1 MLCWGCVALLL
12 LCGCGRRSPEYWMQK
27 LENEPSE
34 EQSKAALA
42 LGRMG
47 ADAKVSVPKLIK
59 LLKEGDVQGRWSAA
73 AALGQMGA
81 AAQEAVPALKEAL
94 QDENGDVRNAAAE
107 ALERIERAVKDPK
120 ESP

>member
-1 MLCWGCVALLL
+1 M
-12 LCGCGRRSPEYWMQK
+12 EK
-27 LENEPSE
+27 LDNEPSE

-47 ADAKVSVPKLIK
+47 AEAKQSVPQLVK

-81 AAQEAVPALKEAL
+81 AAEEAMPTLKEAL
-94 QDENGDVRNAAAE
+94 QDENGDVRDAAAK
-107 ALERIERAVKDPK
+107 ALERIERAVKYPK

>member
-1 MLCWGCVALLL
+1 M
-12 LCGCGRRSPEYWMQK
+12 EK
-27 LENEPSE
+27 LDNEPSE

-47 ADAKVSVPKLIK
+47 ADAKVSVPKLVK

-73 AALGQMGA
+73 AALGQMGT

-94 QDENGDVRNAAAE
+94 QDDNGDVRNEAAR
-107 ALERIERAVKDPK
+107 ALQRIERAANYPK
-120 ESP
+120 KPS